1 MSITR
6 NTNTIYFED
15 LIKYSLDLIG
25 QKCRNVYRNSQS
37 EVKLPTESE
46 FDNGNEYVF
55 SYGNPSK
62 MYVTPRCNSYT
73 KVQLGEFF
81 GPTSTTADSVA
92 YQLRIFLQQRGVLS
106 KAKSVMTTKS
116 ILNYF
121 SQLSIFINYKVK
133 TLTTYDNKSKYV
145 LYDYYSNNVPT
156 EEFNDDQ
163 NSITIEDETKYI
175 DNLLSCIA
183 DKTNINSNSLIVRYV
198 SSSSS
203 SSSSC
208 SCSSSSSCSCSSSSC
223 SSSSSS
229 FIVYMLIK

>member
-1 MSITR
+1 M
-6 NTNTIYFED
+6 
-15 LIKYSLDLIG
+15 
-25 QKCRNVYRNSQS
+25 
-37 EVKLPTESE
+37 
-46 FDNGNEYVF
+46 
-55 SYGNPSK
+55 
-62 MYVTPRCNSYT
+62 
-73 KVQLGEFF
+73 
-81 GPTSTTADSVA
+81 
-92 YQLRIFLQQRGVLS
+92 
-106 KAKSVMTTKS
+106 
-116 ILNYF
+116 
-121 SQLSIFINYKVK
+121 SIFINYKVK

-175 DNLLSCIA
+175 DNLLLCIA